1 MDDKQFKIPEDKISG
16 IGIKDNVYDTHR
28 CRLLRKYDLTEQDK
42 LFLFRFEDETIAHNW
57 KFKPGQFV
65 ELSLPGIGEVPISI
79 CSSAQRIGF
88 FELCI
93 RKAGRV
99 TSQIHKL
106 EPGDIVGIRGPYGNG
121 FPMEKFHDRDLLLV
135 SAGLGMAPLRSIFL
149 YAIDN
154 RWRFGNITI
163 INSAKYCRE
172 LLFDRELEAMRDI
185 AEAEDIKII
194 QTVTREKECAGLK
207 GRANEHLGKVNVD
220 VSNCSV
226 ALCGP
231 PQMYQPMFDELVK
244 QGYDEHRIFVTL
256 ERRMKCGVGKCGH
269 CNLGNST
276 SWKYACKDG
285 PVFDYYDII
294 STPGMLE

>member
-1 MDDKQFKIPEDKISG
+1 MLTKKIRIIPDG
-16 IGIKDNVYDTHR
+16 KDNIYDTHK
-28 CRLLRKYDLTEQDK
+28 CRLLRVYNLTEMDK
-42 LFLFRFEDETIAHNW
+42 LFLFRFEDPEIAQNW
-57 KFKPGQFV
+57 NFKPGQFV
-65 ELSLPGIGEVPISI
+65 EVSMPGIGEVPISI
-79 CSSAQRIGF
+79 CSSAMRIGF

-99 TSQIHKL
+99 TTKIHEL
-106 EPGDIVGIRGPYGNG
+106 LPGTLVGIRGPYGNG
-121 FPMEKFHDRDLLLV
+121 FPMEKFWDKDLLLV
-135 SAGLGMAPLRSIFL
+135 AAGLGMAPLRSVFL
-149 YAIDN
+149 YALDN

-163 INSAKYCRE
+163 INSAKYCKE
-172 LLFDRELEAMRDI
+172 LLFDKELEALRDI
-185 AEAEDIKII
+185 AEAENIKII
-194 QTVTREKECAGLK
+194 QTVTRDSQCTGLK
-207 GRANEHLGKVNVD
+207 GRAHEHLDKVNVNPE
-220 VSNCSV
+220 NCGV

-231 PQMYQPMFDELVK
+231 PGMYKSMFEELVK
-244 QGYDEHRIFVTL
+244 LNFDPRNIFVTL